1 MGDLCWDK
9 EHYRL
14 VMDGQSSELVED
26 TAAVGAP
33 AGSRVFRTRQD
44 RGLRLELAASGSNVY
59 GDNNGEYWRVYETD
73 GTLNVFGRGFV
84 QYAGQAAE
92 ATNSVWTVPV
102 FGDDAGEPCHQST
115 LAASWCQQAWRWN
128 LDSVLDRHN
137 AQTAYVYANEVNHY
151 RLRGASDVVYDR
163 GGFLT
168 RVDYSSRFAS
178 AGAEAARSRTVFTF
192 EPRCSQR
199 ATGAIVGATPSCPSF
214 AAANASSYPDVPM
227 DLLCTSGCTQ
237 ESPSFFSH
245 YLMRSVTSY
254 TRTGG
259 SFAPVDKVEYAYSYP
274 DPGDGSS
281 PSLWLAKIRRSGV
294 NGSSALALP
303 DVTLTGQA
311 RPNRVDYDTSAGV
324 APLNKYRVVYIG
336 DELGGEVEVTYGQ
349 PAGQT
354 CTAANIPSVW
364 DTNTLACF
372 PRYWVPEFGPAGF
385 GAFHKYVTTKVVRD
399 NRFPVGADDTA
410 TGSADQV
417 TDYFYGGTPG
427 WHHDD
432 SPTAPASTQSWAG
445 WRGYE
450 LVTVATRTDSAY
462 RGSTVRI
469 ARTNHLFYRGMH
481 GDKLI
486 NGTRTESIT
495 DSAGTEVTDWGYL
508 SGLERETRR
517 LNLTASGADSSE
529 DSGTLTGYTTA
540 RTPVK
545 ANPSGSVDPVHDS
558 YMIKPSAVVQRQRT
572 VDGGVVGS
580 RTLTTSY
587 MYTSLGQ
594 TRTESSTGAGDPRCA
609 TYTYA
614 GDAAATAR
622 NKLDYV
628 AQVDTRTGS
637 GCSTGAFLSRQQTYY
652 DNEVVLTGRPI
663 GAGNPTKTLTGKD
676 TDTAGTTITSTVST
690 TATYDIYGRVLTS
703 TDGNSNTT
711 STTYSAVTA
720 TPQTVTV
727 SNPLNQTLTTTLDAR
742 RLTPAMVL
750 DANGNTTSTITD
762 LLGRVVK
769 GLLPGD
775 TAATA
780 SHTFTYTLDP
790 AKASPAKI
798 TSSRRQ
804 PGGTYVSSTTF
815 LDALGQP
822 RQTQTVAPTSPYEGQ
837 DVTQLVN
844 LRYDEAGRVETQSQP
859 VAAFGTAGTAM
870 LTFPMT
876 AFNETRTVYDSI
888 SRPTIARFYGRD
900 VLQWQTATAYHGSHT
915 VTTPPADGG
924 VPSTT
929 TVDILGRVTAHT
941 EGSGATTATIGTDYD
956 AADRPITFTDA
967 AGHQATYTYNLLGAR
982 TRTDDPDTG
991 VTTTTYDNNNNP
1003 VTATRAS
1010 GASTTTTYDDLNR
1023 VTQVTGKTTPAA
1035 TPVTL
1040 QTQTYDSTTVTG
1052 GIGRPASTTITDP
1065 ATGSYTQ
1072 AVTGYTTHGL
1082 PTGTTYTFPAL
1093 GGKTTPTTF
1102 TVGVGYDA
1110 ADRPATL
1117 TYPAAGALPAE
1128 TVTTGYTP
1136 LGLPSTLIGT
1146 TAYVSATTYHG
1157 HGALASRTLAAAPS
1171 PITRSYT
1178 WDGPTQR
1185 LGAVSTTIGA
1195 TTAQHDTY
1203 TWADASQLRTLT
1215 DTTTP
1220 TPVTTCHSY
1229 DPLNRLTHAWTTTAT
1244 PCTDTDTT
1252 TAAGPAGYNTSWTY
1266 TPDGNTTSVRRGAT
1280 TSTYAYTDPAH
1291 PHAATTAGTANL
1303 TYDPDG
1309 HTNTTTKA
1317 GSTTTHDW
1325 DLFGHLTSTTT
1336 GTNTT
1341 RTSHAP
1347 DGTRLSRTT
1356 PDGTATLYLP
1366 GQEIDVNNGA
1376 ITAVRRYYTI
1386 NGTTVAVRV
1395 ATPTSNTLTW
1405 QTNDR
1410 QGSVDLQIPNGTTTP
1425 NRTYT
1430 DPYGQPRTGTTAP
1443 VTDRGWLG
1451 KTTDPTT
1458 NLTHLGARYYD
1469 TTTQRFLS
1477 PDPLNDQATT
1487 QTPNP
1492 YTYGANNP
1500 LTYSDPSGL
1509 RNCADSCQSGDAW
1522 QPSTGGPVHTPG
1534 PAHTPNTQPRPPAA
1548 TPPPCISQCG
1558 DGGGGKPAPP
1568 TSVHPHPD
1576 TLIAAGHALSG
1587 PGVVA
1592 SPVWADFG
1600 ADLSGECAVGQPQS
1614 TGCQV
1619 LWTGIGFLPIPG
1631 VGAKNLLAALQWAS
1645 KIAKAAKPTTK
1656 AAKSADEFVDL
1667 ASASRRTHILD
1678 GDATGGGHL
1687 WPGLPGKTPFPK
1699 DWSGNRVMHEISDVA
1714 TDPNSIFRPGRG
1726 GSTIATGTR
1735 GGVDMKV
1742 VLRGGQIIT
1751 GHPTNLPRNPW

>member
-1 MGDLCWDK
+1 M
-9 EHYRL
+9 
-14 VMDGQSSELVED
+14 
-26 TAAVGAP
+26 
-33 AGSRVFRTRQD
+33 
-44 RGLRLELAASGSNVY
+44 
-59 GDNNGEYWRVYETD
+59 
-73 GTLNVFGRGFV
+73 
-84 QYAGQAAE
+84 
-92 ATNSVWTVPV
+92 
-102 FGDDAGEPCHQST
+102 
-115 LAASWCQQAWRWN
+115 
-128 LDSVLDRHN
+128 
-137 AQTAYVYANEVNHY
+137 
-151 RLRGASDVVYDR
+151 
-163 GGFLT
+163 
-168 RVDYSSRFAS
+168 
-178 AGAEAARSRTVFTF
+178 
-192 EPRCSQR
+192 
-199 ATGAIVGATPSCPSF
+199 
-214 AAANASSYPDVPM
+214 
-227 DLLCTSGCTQ
+227 
-237 ESPSFFSH
+237 
-245 YLMRSVTSY
+245 
-254 TRTGG
+254 
-259 SFAPVDKVEYAYSYP
+259 
-274 DPGDGSS
+274 
-281 PSLWLAKIRRSGV
+281 
-294 NGSSALALP
+294 
-303 DVTLTGQA
+303 
-311 RPNRVDYDTSAGV
+311 
-324 APLNKYRVVYIG
+324 
-336 DELGGEVEVTYGQ
+336 
-349 PAGQT
+349 
-354 CTAANIPSVW
+354 
-364 DTNTLACF
+364 
-372 PRYWVPEFGPAGF
+372 
-385 GAFHKYVTTKVVRD
+385 
-399 NRFPVGADDTA
+399 
-410 TGSADQV
+410 
-417 TDYFYGGTPG
+417 
-427 WHHDD
+427 
-432 SPTAPASTQSWAG
+432 
-445 WRGYE
+445 
-450 LVTVATRTDSAY
+450 
-462 RGSTVRI
+462 
-469 ARTNHLFYRGMH
+469 
-481 GDKLI
+481 
-486 NGTRTESIT
+486 
-495 DSAGTEVTDWGYL
+495 
-508 SGLERETRR
+508 
-517 LNLTASGADSSE
+517 
-529 DSGTLTGYTTA
+529 
-540 RTPVK
+540 
-545 ANPSGSVDPVHDS
+545 
-558 YMIKPSAVVQRQRT
+558 
-572 VDGGVVGS
+572 
-580 RTLTTSY
+580 
-587 MYTSLGQ
+587 
-594 TRTESSTGAGDPRCA
+594 
-609 TYTYA
+609 
-614 GDAAATAR
+614 
-622 NKLDYV
+622 
-628 AQVDTRTGS
+628 
-637 GCSTGAFLSRQQTYY
+637 
-652 DNEVVLTGRPI
+652 
-663 GAGNPTKTLTGKD
+663 
-676 TDTAGTTITSTVST
+676 
-690 TATYDIYGRVLTS
+690 
-703 TDGNSNTT
+703 
-711 STTYSAVTA
+711 
-720 TPQTVTV
+720 
-727 SNPLNQTLTTTLDAR
+727 
-742 RLTPAMVL
+742 
-750 DANGNTTSTITD
+750 
-762 LLGRVVK
+762 
-769 GLLPGD
+769 
-775 TAATA
+775 
-780 SHTFTYTLDP
+780 
-790 AKASPAKI
+790 
-798 TSSRRQ
+798 
-804 PGGTYVSSTTF
+804 
-815 LDALGQP
+815 
-822 RQTQTVAPTSPYEGQ
+822 
-837 DVTQLVN
+837 
-844 LRYDEAGRVETQSQP
+844 
-859 VAAFGTAGTAM
+859 
-870 LTFPMT
+870 
-876 AFNETRTVYDSI
+876 
-888 SRPTIARFYGRD
+888 
-900 VLQWQTATAYHGSHT
+900 
-915 VTTPPADGG
+915 
-924 VPSTT
+924 
-929 TVDILGRVTAHT
+929 
-941 EGSGATTATIGTDYD
+941 
-956 AADRPITFTDA
+956 
-967 AGHQATYTYNLLGAR
+967 
-982 TRTDDPDTG
+982 
-991 VTTTTYDNNNNP
+991 
-1003 VTATRAS
+1003 
-1010 GASTTTTYDDLNR
+1010 
-1023 VTQVTGKTTPAA
+1023 
-1035 TPVTL
+1035 
-1040 QTQTYDSTTVTG
+1040 
-1052 GIGRPASTTITDP
+1052 
-1065 ATGSYTQ
+1065 
-1072 AVTGYTTHGL
+1072 TGYTTHGL